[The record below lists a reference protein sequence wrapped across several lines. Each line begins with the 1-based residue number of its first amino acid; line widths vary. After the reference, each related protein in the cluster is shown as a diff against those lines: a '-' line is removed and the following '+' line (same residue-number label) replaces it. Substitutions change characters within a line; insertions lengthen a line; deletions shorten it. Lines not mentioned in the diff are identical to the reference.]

1 MAEYTG
7 EVLDKKPEQA
17 PAGAVAAP
25 SMDEQFAEKER
36 KLREEYDRKVKE
48 ATTSQISIGDNKF
61 EVPSFFTSPAGLI
74 TGGAALVGTGATLYG
89 AGKVAPAVYQGIK
102 DRWITKTPEVDRTV
116 DVPFD
121 TGIAPVQQPA
131 TMAPTMATE
140 APVDRLQ
147 QAQQR
152 IEEGRQAGLGIKPPV
167 EVPPSAVPTPTPA
180 PMTVEQLDA
189 AFRGQNI
196 STPLTSAPIDAP
208 APLPSAAPGSAVTE
222 VVADT
227 LKELIQEPVAPSGQL
242 MTGTGKPAFA
252 GQGPEPKINKRTGK
266 PQFKAEYG
274 SIAEVPQ
281 GYALIPNAQY
291 IDALR
296 QDLGQAEYTK
306 AFTGRDFPTNYEQ
319 AVATGKEIN
328 RSLGRATREEAKAA
342 GQAYGEITPGIAQ
355 RTTSGKK
362 IVNVGGKAGIAG
374 ALVALSDLAKAE
386 TAGQRGMA
394 GANLLEAVLPPT
406 MMMSG
411 AGEGSSTVPS
421 QDAALLLGSPY
432 AFSEAGKK
440 FRQDQAYT
448 RKVGAGRG
456 IAPPSAYKR

>member
-102 DRWITKTPEVDRTV
+102 DRWITKTPEIDRTV

-131 TMAPTMATE
+131 TMAPTMAPE

-167 EVPPSAVPTPTPA
+167 EVPPSAVP
-180 PMTVEQLDA
+180 
-189 AFRGQNI
+189 
-196 STPLTSAPIDAP
+196 TPLTSAPIDAP

-266 PQFKAEYG
+266 PQFQSEYG
-274 SIAEVPQ
+274 SLAEVPK
-281 GYALIPNAQY
+281 GYAVVPEGQY
-291 IDALR
+291 IDVLR
-296 QDLGQAEYTK
+296 SIGQPEYLE
-306 AFTGRDFPTNYEQ
+306 AFTGRKFPTDYEQ
-319 AVATGKEIN
+319 AVEATKEIN
-328 RSLGRATREEAKAA
+328 RQLGRPTRAEAKAA
-342 GQAYGEITPGIAQ
+342 GQPYGDNVPGITQ
-355 RTTSGKK
+355 RTTTGKK
-362 IVNVGGKAGIAG
+362 LVNVGGKAGIAG

-386 TAGQRGMA
+386 TAGQRGIA

-411 AGEGSSTVPS
+411 AGEGSSTVPR
-421 QDAALLLGSPY
+421 QDTALLLGSPY